1 MQTMLGI
8 ELRNGFRFSVE
19 HDVKT
24 VADVQRLLQKGQA
37 RLAAVKK
44 AIPEIATEPV
54 AKVRMGAVHERPAA
68 SGPETKG

>member
-8 ELRNGFRFSVE
+8 ELKNGFRFSVE

-37 RLAAVKK
+37 KIAAVKK
-44 AIPEIATEPV
+44 AVPEIASEAV
-54 AKVRMGAVHERPAA
+54 AKVRMGAVRETPAA
-68 SGPETKG
+68 PAAERKD